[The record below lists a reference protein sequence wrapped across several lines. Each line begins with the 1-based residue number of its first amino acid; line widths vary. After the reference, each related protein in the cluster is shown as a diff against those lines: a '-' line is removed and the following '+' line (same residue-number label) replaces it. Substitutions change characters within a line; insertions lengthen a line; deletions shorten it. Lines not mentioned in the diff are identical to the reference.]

1 MTILRNFSEQNIRF
15 GKDLE
20 RFDAFIGFLSAETRS
35 YELFKRIDRRVDR
48 RVDRILLL
56 QDSPQLEVN
65 GILKRRLSADYVLVN
80 RLRTVEDSG
89 RHREVEQIVHDW
101 LTQQVSAQKIL
112 LDISSMPRDVIAAV
126 LQVLEWRCTTTGPL
140 QITIGY
146 CIARYSPPPASSSHN
161 KTVRYV
167 HPRFAGGQMNTGL
180 PVAAITGLGYEKGKA
195 LGAVE
200 YLQSDDWWAFVPES
214 SEKRY
219 LSKVKQ
225 QNREFLKTCGENRTL
240 HYQVNRPLMTLFT
253 LESLVA
259 GFQGTY
265 KPVLLPFGPKIFF
278 ACALL
283 VAMTRSECSVFY
295 VTGED
300 TEQQRDR
307 VATQEVMGLSFIMEA
322 APPEGSTDTSVENG
336 QEADDD
342 HQANHEPANYAATSW
357 PHQT

>member
-1 MTILRNFSEQNIRF
+1 MTILRNFSEQNFRL
-15 GKDLE
+15 GKDPE
-20 RFDAFIGFLSAETRS
+20 QFDAFIGFRNAETRS
-35 YELFKRIDRRVDR
+35 LELFKQIGLQSDQ
-48 RVDRILLL
+48 ILFL
-56 QDSPQLEVN
+56 QDSAQLATS
-65 GILKRRLSADYVLVN
+65 GFSKKRLSADNVSVKTLQ
-80 RLRTVEDSG
+80 TIEDKG
-89 RHREVEQIVHDW
+89 RNCEVEQIVLDW
-101 LTQQVSAQKIL
+101 LTQKAATRKIL

-126 LQVLEWRCTTTGPL
+126 LQVFEWWSKVSGPL

-146 CIARYSPPPASSSHN
+146 CIARYSPPPASTSHN
-161 KTVRYV
+161 KAVRYV

-180 PVAAITGLGYEKGKA
+180 PVAAIAGLGYEKGKA
-195 LGAVE
+195 LGAIE

-219 LSKVKQ
+219 LAKVKQ
-225 QNREFLKTCGENRTL
+225 QNREFLKMCGENRTL
-240 HYQVNRPLMTLFT
+240 HYQVNQPLMTLFT

-283 VAMTRSECSVFY
+283 VALIRSECSVFY

-307 VATQEVMGLSFIMEA
+307 VATQDMMGLSFIMELESSEEDFDPVA
-322 APPEGSTDTSVENG
+322 QN
-336 QEADDD
+336 DD
-342 HQANHEPANYAATSW
+342 ASSYI
-357 PHQT
+357 